1 MELKPKR
8 KRRRYRYALA
18 VVALL
23 LQSCMWVE
31 VERLGSGFFFLV
43 WVTEGMGHTG
53 RDRDLY
59 YRSVVG
65 IPRLI
70 HKDVTG
76 ADVSPS
82 GDKVL
87 FYTWG
92 NDPGNNVLHLF
103 DRTSGE
109 TIRIA
114 EGSFYVPYGS
124 DYWSPKGDRFV
135 YQTGPIFLF
144 DVTTRQTVQL
154 LGRSYVFLS
163 WSPSGE
169 RIAYMTAGSVYEVN
183 ELSYMV
189 VETGAVSEVARKEG
203 LWRVDDF
210 EWRTVDG
217 GETIAVKN

>member
-1 MELKPKR
+1 M
-8 KRRRYRYALA
+8 
-18 VVALL
+18 

-31 VERLGSGFFFLV
+31 VEDLESGFFFLV

-76 ADVSPS
+76 AEVSPS

-92 NDPGNNVLHLF
+92 DEPGNNVLHLF

-109 TIRIA
+109 TVRIA
-114 EGSFYVPYGS
+114 EGSFYPPYGS

-144 DVTTRQTVQL
+144 DVKTRQTRQL
-154 LGRSYVFLS
+154 IGESYAFVSL
-163 WSPSGE
+163 SPSGE
-169 RIAYMTAGSVYEVN
+169 RIAYMTAGSIYEEN
-183 ELSYMV
+183 ELFCMD
-189 VETGAVSEVARKEG
+189 VETGAVTEVARKEG
-203 LWRVDDF
+203 WWRIDDF
-210 EWRTVDG
+210 EWRTVNG
-217 GETIAVKN
+217 EETIAVKN